1 MIRQKLTLVLSQL
14 QIEEITTPL
23 AYINSGIF
31 TDVNVTT
38 QNTNELRFNTGFATN
53 FTVSE
58 DLNATRLTATDA
70 VSLGSSVG
78 ITSVVIDQGYIN
90 AGIFTDIN
98 VADSTFNNLNFNNGI
113 GTYLGLTTGF
123 ASGLGIHSVYANTGI
138 FTAVQIQGSNI
149 ADSANFD
156 RAVIGILT
164 VTEDIFGVDQK
175 NTGVSTFGTAT
186 INGVGQTTFHMT
198 GDMRVSGE
206 VKIGIGTTGITID
219 GDSTD
224 MVGVSTLVANAGIM
238 SALTLSGINTTTGLS
253 RNVTLKTSNSG
264 VATDYTLT
272 LPARLGKVGQVLSLQ
287 EDNTIGFNTGGQG
300 LYENRYY
307 VSAVNGDDTND
318 GKTLPTKSIR
328 RGSCTVSILRFIR
341 NSRSEI
347 SGCW

>member
-1 MIRQKLTLVLSQL
+1 MIGEVGITTSFTDLSNFDVGVGTVLHVTDVYATNVYANVGVATALDTPLL
-14 QIEEITTPL
+14 QVGTANIAAGIITAAGISSAVIDTEINTGIITAALIEEVTTPL

-31 TDVNVTT
+31 TDVNVTS

-78 ITSVVIDQGYIN
+78 ITSVVIDQPYIN

-138 FTAVQIQGSNI
+138 FTSVQIQGSNI

-164 VTEDIFGVDQK
+164 VTQDLFGVDQK

-186 INGVGQTTFHMT
+186 INGVGQTTFHMIWRHESQWRSQ
-198 GDMRVSGE
+198 DWY
-206 VKIGIGTTGITID
+206 
-219 GDSTD
+219 
-224 MVGVSTLVANAGIM
+224 
-238 SALTLSGINTTTGLS
+238 
-253 RNVTLKTSNSG
+253 RN
-264 VATDYTLT
+264 YW
-272 LPARLGKVGQVLSLQ
+272 
-287 EDNTIGFNTGGQG
+287 
-300 LYENRYY
+300 YY
-307 VSAVNGDDTND
+307 Y
-318 GKTLPTKSIR
+318 
-328 RGSCTVSILRFIR
+328 
-341 NSRSEI
+341 
-347 SGCW
+347 